1 MSHTVEIIIKRDGTM
16 TSHVEGIVGPSCAE
30 KTQWVARLGRLV
42 KGEET
47 EAYHAHVDSYVSE
60 EEKNEVKSE
69 W

>member
-1 MSHTVEIIIKRDGTM
+1 MAHTVEIIIKRDVTM
-16 TSHVEGIVGPSCAE
+16 TSNVEGIVGPSCAE

-47 EAYHAHVDSYVSE
+47 EAYYQHVDSCVSE
-60 EEKNEVKSE
+60 EETTEVKSE